1 MTERTEKFQ
10 HGDNGGNGDQEERSP
25 FAPLPPCESTS
36 VPSLFWL
43 LPLAFVAIG
52 IRIVTDWRR
61 DPDESIRRRLLE
73 EAPLGS
79 AFEDVETF
87 VRRSG
92 WRYEIGRQSG
102 FADERV
108 PARVVGAQHIQADL
122 GNYRNIPL
130 PLPTRVIVFW
140 GFDGNGHLIDV
151 WVSKSTNVL

>member
-1 MTERTEKFQ
+1 MTERTERFQ
-10 HGDNGGNGDQEERSP
+10 HGDDGGNGDQEERSP
-25 FAPLPPCESTS
+25 FAQLPPGESTS

-43 LPLAFVAIG
+43 LPLAAVAIG
-52 IRIVTDWRR
+52 IRIVPDWRR
-61 DPDESIRRRLLE
+61 DPDDSIRRRLLE

-79 AFEDVETF
+79 TFDDVETF
-87 VRRSG
+87 VSRRG

-108 PARVVGAQHIQADL
+108 PARIVGAQHIQADL

-140 GFDGNGHLIDV
+140 GFDANGHLIDV

>member
-1 MTERTEKFQ
+1 MTESEADTQ
-10 HGDNGGNGDQEERSP
+10 QP
-25 FAPLPPCESTS
+25 ATTLPGSTS
-36 VPSLFWL
+36 LLWL

-52 IRIVTDWRR
+52 IRIVTDWCR
-61 DPDESIRRRLLE
+61 DPDESLRRRLLE

-79 AFEDVETF
+79 AFDDVETF
-87 VRRSG
+87 VRRSR

-130 PLPTRVIVFW
+130 PLPTQVIVFW
-140 GFDGNGHLIDV
+140 GFDANGHLIDV